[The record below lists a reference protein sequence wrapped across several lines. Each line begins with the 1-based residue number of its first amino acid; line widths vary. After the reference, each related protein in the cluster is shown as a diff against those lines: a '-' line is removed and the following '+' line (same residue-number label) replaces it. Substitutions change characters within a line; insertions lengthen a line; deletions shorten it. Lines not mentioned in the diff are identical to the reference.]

1 MRNNISHRL
10 LYVVLFISLLLVVYF
25 TSTTAFYLPPAPT
38 TRGVAKCID
47 NERHALLDFKASID
61 HDPEGLLSTWSTRE
75 EATSDCC
82 EWFGVTCNNQT
93 GHIISLDLSIGHLQ
107 GKISPSLLNL
117 SHLSYLDLSV
127 NHFTGTIPKFIGSL
141 TQLRYLSLNENDFT
155 GTIPKFI
162 GSLTQLSCTV
172 ENLDWLSRMAKLE
185 ELRMND
191 VFMGKADNW
200 VNSSSSSSIFDLDLG
215 NNNLNSSLYNWLF
228 PLTSNKLE
236 TLDLNGNN
244 QFTGSLSSDIQNF
257 SSLNYLDLYNN
268 RLNGTI
274 SEKVW
279 QLPKLGTLYISS
291 NSLQGGVSK
300 NIRNS
305 KIWDIDVSNNSLQ
318 EVDSEVYMS
327 KVTMIDMSSNNIY
340 GTIPNISSTVVW
352 LDLSKNRLYGGL
364 SFLCGHVVNP
374 YLSFLDLSNNSLT
387 GKIPDC
393 LWHFKELQI
402 LNLGYNKLFGKIPT
416 SVQLLK
422 NLQELYLNNNNFSG
436 QLPLSL
442 SSCTKL
448 ILIDLGA
455 NGFSGS
461 VPFWIGEKL
470 SLLYA
475 FSLTSNN
482 FSGTIP
488 SQICQLP
495 YLRLLDLSKNK
506 LYGTIPAC
514 IGLCGLPV
522 SKYCPGDKELQIP
535 PILGENNGDDDKENI
550 WFYIGGAIGFAI
562 GFWTVCIVLLVYN
575 PGRRAFFHFM
585 NTLESWIYVK
595 VMVFISKLQRVTGR

>member
-1 MRNNISHRL
+1 MS
-10 LYVVLFISLLLVVYF
+10 
-25 TSTTAFYLPPAPT
+25 
-38 TRGVAKCID
+38 
-47 NERHALLDFKASID
+47 
-61 HDPEGLLSTWSTRE
+61 
-75 EATSDCC
+75 
-82 EWFGVTCNNQT
+82 
-93 GHIISLDLSIGHLQ
+93 
-107 GKISPSLLNL
+107 
-117 SHLSYLDLSV
+117 
-127 NHFTGTIPKFIGSL
+127 
-141 TQLRYLSLNENDFT
+141 
-155 GTIPKFI
+155 
-162 GSLTQLSCTV
+162 
-172 ENLDWLSRMAKLE
+172 KLE
-185 ELRMND
+185 ELQMD
-191 VFMGKADNW
+191 GVFMGKADNW
-200 VNSSSSSSIFDLDLG
+200 VMHPYSQVNSSSSSSSIFDLDLG
-215 NNNLNSSLYNWLF
+215 NNKLNSSLYNWLF

-236 TLDLNGNN
+236 NLNLDGNN
-244 QFTGSLSSDIQNF
+244 QFTGSLSNDIQHF

-279 QLPKLGTLYISS
+279 QLPKLQTLDISS
-291 NSLQGGVSK
+291 NSLQGGISK

-327 KVTMIDMSSNNIY
+327 KVAMIDMSSNNIY
-340 GTIPNISSTVVW
+340 GTIPNISSTVIW

-374 YLSFLDLSNNSLT
+374 DLYYLDLSNNSLT

-393 LWHFKELQI
+393 LWHFKELQ
-402 LNLGYNKLFGKIPT
+402 LLDLGYNKLFGKIPS
-416 SVQLLK
+416 SVNLLK
-422 NLQELYLNNNNFSG
+422 NLKELYLNNNNFSG

-475 FSLTSNN
+475 LSLTSNN

-488 SQICQLP
+488 SQLCQLAN
-495 YLRLLDLSKNK
+495 LHLLDLSKNN
-506 LYGTIPAC
+506 LHGTIPRCLSNLTAMVQE
-514 IGLCGLPV
+514 GLSSYQPNVRLCGLPV

>member
-1 MRNNISHRL
+1 MSTMRNNISHRL

-38 TRGVAKCID
+38 TRGVGKCID

-61 HDPEGLLSTWSTRE
+61 RDPEGLLSTWRTHE
-75 EATSDCC
+75 EATNDCC
-82 EWFGVTCNNQT
+82 EWFGVTCSNQT
-93 GHIISLDLSIGHLQ
+93 GHI
-107 GKISPSLLNL
+107 
-117 SHLSYLDLSV
+117 
-127 NHFTGTIPKFIGSL
+127 TGL
-141 TQLRYLSLNENDFT
+141 YLSFGNL
-155 GTIPKFI
+155 
-162 GSLTQLSCTV
+162 QV
-172 ENLDWLSRMAKLE
+172 ENLDWLSRMTKLE

-228 PLTSNKLE
+228 PLTSNIKLE
-236 TLDLNGNN
+236 SLVLGGNKLDMIPKYFGNLCSLKHFSFSSNTMPISFPNFLKNLSGCTLFNLTYLDLYNS
-244 QFTGSLSSDIQNF
+244 QFTGSLSNDIQNF
-257 SSLNYLDLYNN
+257 SSLNFLQLSNN

-279 QLPKLGTLYISS
+279 QLPKLQALDVSS
-291 NSLQGGVSK
+291 NSLQGGISK

-305 KIWDIDVSNNSLQ
+305 KIWFIDVSNNSLQ
-318 EVDSEVYMS
+318 EVDSEAYMS
-327 KVTMIDMSSNNIY
+327 KVAIIDMSSNNIY
-340 GTIPNISSTVVW
+340 GTIPNISSTVIW
-352 LDLSKNRLYGGL
+352 LNLSKNRLYGGL

-374 YLSFLDLSNNSLT
+374 DLYYLDLSNNSLT

-402 LNLGYNKLFGKIPT
+402 LNLGYNKLFGKIPS
-416 SVQLLK
+416 SVHFLK
-422 NLQELYLNNNNFSG
+422 NLQKLYLNNNNFSG

-442 SSCTKL
+442 GSCTKL

-470 SLLYA
+470 SSLYA
-475 FSLTSNN
+475 LSLTSNN
-482 FSGTIP
+482 FSRTIP
-488 SQICQLP
+488 SQICQLAN
-495 YLRLLDLSKNK
+495 LQLLDLSKNN
-506 LYGTIPAC
+506 LHGTIPPC
-514 IGLCGLPV
+514 LGLCGLPL
-522 SKYCPGDKELQIP
+522 SKYCPGDKELQLP

-562 GFWTVCIVLLVYN
+562 GF
-575 PGRRAFFHFM
+575 
-585 NTLESWIYVK
+585 
-595 VMVFISKLQRVTGR
+595 